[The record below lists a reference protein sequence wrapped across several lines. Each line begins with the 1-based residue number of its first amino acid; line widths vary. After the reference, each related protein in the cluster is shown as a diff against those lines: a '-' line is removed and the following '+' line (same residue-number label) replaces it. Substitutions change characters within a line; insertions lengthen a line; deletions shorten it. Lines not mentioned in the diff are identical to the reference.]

1 MTELVWRCTPP
12 HLLYTGVYVHVY
24 HIYCILVYMYMYITS
39 IVYWC
44 ICTCISHLLYTGVY
58 VHVYHIY
65 CILVYITCM
74 STSYDTF
81 FSFVSFPTLPFSFIL
96 LSLILIAL
104 CLH

>member
-1 MTELVWRCTPP
+1 MAVYTTTSIVYWCICTCIS

-65 CILVYITCM
+65 CIRIDYRPVRRSIQ
-74 STSYDTF
+74 D
-81 FSFVSFPTLPFSFIL
+81 I
-96 LSLILIAL
+96 
-104 CLH
+104 